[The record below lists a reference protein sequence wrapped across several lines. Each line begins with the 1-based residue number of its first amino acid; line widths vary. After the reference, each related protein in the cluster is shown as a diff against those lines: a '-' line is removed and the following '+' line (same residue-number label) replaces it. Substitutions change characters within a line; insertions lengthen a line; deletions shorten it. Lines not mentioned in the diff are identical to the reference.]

1 MEQFFTW
8 IDSLDWILV
17 VVICLTWGLAPFAPP
32 HIFEK
37 LQMLVNG
44 KLVKPLDWFDLLA
57 HGAPWI
63 LLIVK
68 AGLTLKK

>member
-1 MEQFFTW
+1 MEQLLSW
-8 IDSLDWILV
+8 VDSLDWILV
-17 VVICLTWGLAPFAPP
+17 VVVCLTWGLAPFAPP

-63 LLIVK
+63 LLIIK